1 MLDIEE
7 KLKEIGPYV
16 PEDDDDLLVCRCEE
30 VTKGEIR
37 QALHSGITTIEELR
51 RLLRCGMGLCQ
62 GQTCGTL
69 TRRLVAKELH
79 IKPNDVVLATA
90 RTPMRPVDMGVGGND
105 RGREE
110 DAVKGGL
117 R

>member
-16 PEDDDDLLVCRCEE
+16 PEEDDDLLVCRCEE

-37 QALHSGITTIEELR
+37 KALHEGITTIEELR

-62 GQTCGTL
+62 GQTCS
-69 TRRLVAKELH
+69 RLVKSIMAAELKEA
-79 IKPNDVVLATA
+79 PDYVEPASA
-90 RTPMRPVDMGVGGND
+90 RAPMRPIEMEILGKDQGGKH
-105 RGREE
+105 E
-110 DAVKGGL
+110 
-117 R
+117 

>member
-7 KLKEIGPYV
+7 KLKEIGPFI
-16 PEDDDDLLVCRCEE
+16 PEEDDDILVCRCEE

-37 QALHSGITTIEELR
+37 KALHEGITTIEELR

-69 TRRLVAKELH
+69 TKRLAAKELH
-79 IKPNDVVLATA
+79 IPGNEIKPATA
-90 RTPMRPVDMGVGGND
+90 RTPMRPVDMRTAGNE
-105 RGREE
+105 R
-110 DAVKGGL
+110 
-117 R
+117 